1 MANLR
6 ETTRVLVCILC
17 TFIVVLSKAGA
28 DVCEDAVLEFQVA
41 SEPYTSKRLMAYD
54 DVKAFSGIYSQF
66 KSQIAGQECSSNAI
80 VETNDIRQSVKEKR
94 IETVQKYMKLGIKE
108 EGGKDLSSEY
118 DYLTGKS
125 KKYKYDF
132 EDVFNQPAG
141 KVVVNNKVYE
151 DIVVPPKKN
160 ESVVKPA
167 ISGGKCAD
175 KINQNEAVNLDNVRN
190 QDTVGWCYAYT
201 AADLLS
207 YRLKKRIS
215 AVSLY
220 NSGQEIEQDIKTRES
235 ANGGDIKRSIDNYL
249 TKKNGLC
256 LEDDLPS
263 NDFKFCTDSNYS
275 DFLNNL
281 LSSAREKRIEQD
293 LTSNCFGN
301 DIKKAFPGVD
311 VNFIR
316 NHTNRF
322 GAKKLVEALY
332 DNQCKE
338 LSFKGYRAEV
348 ISQFTSRY
356 PVDTL
361 MKTINDQISNGE
373 IIGVGYDYNK
383 VNGEEGTGDHGSI
396 VVGRRTNPETGA
408 CEYLLRNSWGKN
420 CEQNEG
426 EGLSCH
432 KNCDSN
438 GCRYSGH
445 FWVSESKLKQSI
457 SGVTYLK

>member
-1 MANLR
+1 MVNLR
-6 ETTRVLVCILC
+6 ETTKVLAYILC
-17 TFIVVLSKAGA
+17 AFIVVLSKAVA
-28 DVCEDAVLEFQVA
+28 DVCEEAVLEFQVA
-41 SEPYTSKRLMAYD
+41 SESYTSKRLMAYD

-80 VETNDIRQSVKEKR
+80 AETNDIRQSVKEKR

-108 EGGKDLSSEY
+108 ESGKDLSSEY

-125 KKYKYDF
+125 KEYKYDF
-132 EDVFNQPAG
+132 EDVFNQAPG
-141 KVVVNNKVYE
+141 KVVVSNKVYE

-160 ESVVKPA
+160 EPPVKPV
-167 ISGGKCAD
+167 ITGGKCSD
-175 KINQNEAVNLDNVRN
+175 KINQNEAVNLNNARN

-220 NSGQEIEQDIKTRES
+220 NSGQEIEQDIKSSES
-235 ANGGDIKRSIDNYL
+235 ARGGDIKSSIDSYL

-256 LEDDLPS
+256 LEENLPS
-263 NDFKFCTDSNYS
+263 NDFKFCTDKTYGH
-275 DFLNNL
+275 FLNNL
-281 LSSAREKRIEQD
+281 LDSVRERRIEQD
-293 LTSNCFGN
+293 LANNCFGN
-301 DIKKAFPGVD
+301 DIKEAFPGID
-311 VNFIR
+311 NNFIR
-316 NHTNRF
+316 NHTARF
-322 GAKKLVEALY
+322 GSKKLVEALY
-332 DNQCKE
+332 DKQCKE

-348 ISQFTSRY
+348 VSQFTSRY
-356 PVDTL
+356 SADVL
-361 MKTINDQISNGE
+361 MKTIDDQVTKGE
-373 IIGVGYDYNK
+373 IIGIGYDYNK
-383 VNGEEGTGDHGSI
+383 VNGESGTGDHGSI

-432 KNCDSN
+432 KNCDSE

-445 FWVSESKLKQSI
+445 FWVSDSKLKQSI
-457 SGVTYLK
+457 LGVTYLK